1 MTRKSNWEAELAD
14 FISSRKETEFQWGTH
29 DCALFAADAV
39 LAITGDDPAPD
50 FRGVYSDQAGA
61 RQALRDFG
69 NGTLLKTYQI
79 RFDEKAPAF
88 ARRGDLIW
96 NGFAI
101 GVCYG
106 EFAMFVGEPDG
117 VDGLIRLPRK
127 EWKRAFHVG

>member
-1 MTRKSNWEAELAD
+1 MTRKSNWEAELAN
-14 FISSRKETEFQWGTH
+14 FISARRESAFEWGVN

-39 LAITGDDPAPD
+39 EAITGDDPAPD

-69 NGTLLKTYQI
+69 NGTLLKTFQI
-79 RFDEKAPAF
+79 RFDEKPPSF

-96 NGFAI
+96 NGFAV

-106 EFAMFVGEPDG
+106 EFALFLGEPDDG
-117 VDGLIRLPRK
+117 VGIVRVPRSA
-127 EWKRAFHVG
+127 WKRAFHVG